1 MMRSANVYKVARA
14 RSMDHRC
21 LFQAMGMR
29 YRAQIG
35 YVWNM
40 GHEIENDEVIKPH
53 RGDRG
58 QVRGTQTPA
67 SFGGMS
73 LLCYYCNHP

>member
-35 YVWNM
+35 HVWNM
-40 GHEIENDEVIKPH
+40 GHEIEIEKKLRSLDLTGVT
-53 RGDRG
+53 GDR
-58 QVRGTQTPA
+58 
-67 SFGGMS
+67 SE
-73 LLCYYCNHP
+73 LLRLL